1 MKWDTG
7 TSIFY
12 VQTEGAGEGGLTP
25 KSRQWYWYR
34 ARLKGFEQVWWIL
47 MLLLLTTSARA
58 CLQAFSQLD
67 QSLLADPYSL
77 YECQVQW
84 MGQWQGGRRSTI
96 PKILRTWLALFAAQ
110 PFSRVATASP
120 FTRIMNV
127 ILTDI
132 DILSVA
138 RGRPNF
144 PGNPFICHYVVH
156 YQGYLWR
163 MLKLTVDR
171 QVIVCYLPSGA
182 RNHYIFT
189 SSVIAQRELTAQFP
203 NL

>member
-1 MKWDTG
+1 MNARYNEWD
-7 TSIFY
+7 SD
-12 VQTEGAGEGGLTP
+12 
-25 KSRQWYWYR
+25 K
-34 ARLKGFEQVWWIL
+34 
-47 MLLLLTTSARA
+47 
-58 CLQAFSQLD
+58 
-67 QSLLADPYSL
+67 
-77 YECQVQW
+77 
-84 MGQWQGGRRSTI
+84 GRRSTI
-96 PKILRTWLALFAAQ
+96 PKNLRTWLALFAAQ

-171 QVIVCYLPSGA
+171 SLYTYLPSGA

-189 SSVIAQRELTAQFP
+189 SSVIDWSPKESWRHNSQTCSWSLGDSYLHTSNLWRWSTLTVWIRI
-203 NL
+203 